1 MNENLKFSLNNIL
14 RDNSFDYISV
24 LNNQDPDSNN
34 FEFSDSPYDNPTISC
49 TYIDEKKFVSS
60 LSSPND
66 LTIISVNIQSLS
78 AKFSEL
84 SQFINNLNSHNAAPD
99 VICLQELW
107 NFPSDASFKLNG
119 YHPLVYTLRHNNV
132 QGGGVGIYIKTKFS
146 FNLMPEYSI
155 FMDRI
160 FESIVV

>member
-1 MNENLKFSLNNIL
+1 MIT
-14 RDNSFDYISV
+14 YISV

-49 TYIDEKKFVSS
+49 TYIDENKFVSCPG
-60 LSSPND
+60 SPND

-99 VICLQELW
+99 VICLQEL
-107 NFPSDASFKLNG
+107 
-119 YHPLVYTLRHNNV
+119 
-132 QGGGVGIYIKTKFS
+132 
-146 FNLMPEYSI
+146 
-155 FMDRI
+155 
-160 FESIVV
+160 